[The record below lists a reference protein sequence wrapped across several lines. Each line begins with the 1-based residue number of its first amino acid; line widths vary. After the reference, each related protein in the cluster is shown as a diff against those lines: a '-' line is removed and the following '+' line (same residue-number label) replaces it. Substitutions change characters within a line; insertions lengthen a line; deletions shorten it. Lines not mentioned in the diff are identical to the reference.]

1 MFAYRKNNLVTFVL
15 FFDHGISRWLGV
27 DVLSIVYQRWLTYA
41 CVFINV

>member
-27 DVLSIVYQRWLTYA
+27 DVLSIVYQRWLTYVY
-41 CVFINV
+41 VFVNV